1 MSVSGD
7 AGNLADGRA
16 EQAEVL
22 RLVGAGNE
30 QSRRDL
36 SRDDRRRRRS
46 SPTRLAEGCVVALGL
61 GERRSRAAKSC
72 SHRATAVRGWV
83 NRWRTARATEV

>member
-16 EQAEVL
+16 EQAQVL
-22 RLVGAGNE
+22 LLVGAENE

-36 SRDDRRRRRS
+36 SRHDRRRRGS
-46 SPTRLAEGCVVALGL
+46 SPTRLAEGWVVALGL
-61 GERRSRAAKSC
+61 GERRSRATESS

-83 NRWRTARATEV
+83 NGWRTTRATEV